1 MRAKTMLL
9 IAALL
14 AVVSAPV
21 LAEELAKFQGR
32 IVGAK
37 CAQLGKI
44 GECYLKWAD
53 PMVFWTDAGE
63 YYAIDAGKSSVNQ
76 EQIDVAFGQE
86 VEVHG
91 RIAGK
96 RIEIAQVNV
105 LRPPGAKE
113 FFKG

>member
-1 MRAKTMLL
+1 MLL
-9 IAALL
+9 IVAVL
-14 AVVSAPV
+14 AVASAPV
-21 LAEELAKFQGR
+21 LADELAKIKGR

-37 CAQLGKI
+37 CAQTGKV

-53 PMVFWTDAGE
+53 PMVFWTDEGE
-63 YYAIDAGKSSVNQ
+63 YYAIHAGKSSVNQ
-76 EQIDVAFGQE
+76 EQIDAAFGQE

-96 RIEIAQVNV
+96 QIEIAQVNV